1 MNITQQKPTTA
12 MWINEDDQ
20 AIPYNRVTKYERNCE
35 KQTAKLAKSA
45 LEINSRLVDFK
56 SNIQHTAEELYQE
69 FLEHNNNKA
78 PGKGKGGLTLYNFD
92 RTIKIEVSVQ
102 DSITFDENTIQLAKD
117 KLDEVLEDGLN
128 GAKDFIKP
136 IVMDAFNTRGGKLD
150 TKNVLGLRRYEAD
163 VKDPRYAEAMALIS
177 KAIRKPKS
185 KEYYRVWLKNETG
198 KYVDVQLNF
207 SAI

>member
-1 MNITQQKPTTA
+1 MNISQQKSSTP

-35 KQTAKLAKSA
+35 KHTAKLAKAA
-45 LEINSRLVDFK
+45 LEINTRLVDFK
-56 SNIQHTAEELYQE
+56 SNIQQIAEDLYQE
-69 FLEHNNNKA
+69 FLEQNNGKA
-78 PGKGKGGLTLYNFD
+78 PGKAKGGLTLYNFD
-92 RTIKIEVSVQ
+92 RSIKIEVSVQ
-102 DSITFDENTIQLAKD
+102 DSITFDENLIQLAKD

-128 GAKDFIKP
+128 GAKDFVKP
-136 IVMDAFNTRGGKLD
+136 IVMAALSTKGGKLD
-150 TKNVLGLRRYEAD
+150 IKNVLGLRRYEAN

-185 KEYYRVWLKNETG
+185 KEYYRVWIKDESG
-198 KYVDVQLNF
+198 KYVDVKLNF

>member
-1 MNITQQKPTTA
+1 MKIDQQKSSSP
-12 MWINEDDQ
+12 MWVNEDLQ

-35 KQTAKLAKSA
+35 KQTAKLARAA
-45 LEINSRLVDFK
+45 LDINNRLVDFK
-56 SNIQHTAEELYQE
+56 KNIQQIAEELYQE
-69 FLEHNNNKA
+69 FLEQNNGKA

-92 RTIKIEVSVQ
+92 RSIKIEVSVQ
-102 DSITFDENTIQLAKD
+102 DSITFDENTIQLAKA

-128 GAKDFIKP
+128 GAKDFVKP
-136 IVMDAFNTRGGKLD
+136 IVMDAFSTRGGKLD

-185 KEYYRVWLKNETG
+185 KEYYRVWLKDEAG